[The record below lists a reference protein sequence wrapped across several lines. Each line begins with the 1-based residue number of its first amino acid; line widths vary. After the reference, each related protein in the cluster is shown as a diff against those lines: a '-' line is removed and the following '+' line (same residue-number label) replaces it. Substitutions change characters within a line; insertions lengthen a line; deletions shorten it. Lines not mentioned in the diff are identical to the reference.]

1 MNATSNLS
9 RTLSVAALAGLAALA
24 GCAHQRAENP
34 ALSEYPGIQAQ
45 IESFYNDNA
54 TEDDWT
60 CNEVEMH
67 NIDKSQVVSQS
78 ATQVRVAAT
87 YYFTSFD
94 ESPGSGGNQCQ
105 GFNTRFF
112 TFDKGPAASSAWCRC
127 PGRNAGRADDAG
139 HRSG

>member
-24 GCAHQRAENP
+24 GCAHQRAQDP

-45 IESFYNDNA
+45 IESFYNNNA

-60 CNEVEMH
+60 CNEVEMN

-78 ATQVRVAAT
+78 AQQVRVAVT
-87 YYFTSFD
+87 YNFSSFD
-94 ESPGSGGNQCQ
+94 ESPGQGGNQCQ

-112 TFDKGPAASSAWCRC
+112 IFNKSPSGQLALVSMSGPQRGAS
-127 PGRNAGRADDAG
+127 G
-139 HRSG
+139 